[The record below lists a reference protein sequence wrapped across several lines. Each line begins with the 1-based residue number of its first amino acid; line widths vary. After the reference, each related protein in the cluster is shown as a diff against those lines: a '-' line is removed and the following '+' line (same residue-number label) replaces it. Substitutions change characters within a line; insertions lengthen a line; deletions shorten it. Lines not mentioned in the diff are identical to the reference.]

1 MCLFLRQIGVKACIQ
16 GLFWGGSVVPL
27 ICRFVSMDAQEQ
39 QYDVT
44 ALENED
50 EFEEFEVEE
59 WDRKEEDP
67 ENEELWEQDWDDDA
81 VNDDFSQKLK
91 AMVSQ

>member
-1 MCLFLRQIGVKACIQ
+1 MWSRETW
-16 GLFWGGSVVPL
+16 GLGYLSFEIVFVWQVRWTSLKG
-27 ICRFVSMDAQEQ
+27 FVSMDAQEQ

>member
-1 MCLFLRQIGVKACIQ
+1 MRGAILFA
-16 GLFWGGSVVPL
+16 
-27 ICRFVSMDAQEQ
+27 
-39 QYDVT
+39 
-44 ALENED
+44 
-50 EFEEFEVEE
+50 E

-91 AMVSQ
+91 AMIS